1 MDPSGIRAARIY
13 EFASHRDRLS
23 CRSLIMP
30 NRFYNAFDI
39 ECYGAERRADYRSP
53 FQIDRDRII
62 HAHAFRKLQSKTQ
75 VFLSGEYDFYRTRLT
90 HSMEVAQIGRS
101 ICHLLQTRGGALKS
115 DFYIDGDLV
124 EAVCLAHDLGHP
136 PFGHSGERTLQ
147 ELMVKWGGFEG
158 NAQTLHLLTETMI
171 QNETSVR
178 GMQPTRA
185 LLDGVLKYKV
195 LFSDFPKPPPNHFL
209 YDPQAEQRRFV
220 FGGARIPR
228 ELGRGDKLNFFKS
241 IECQIMDWADDAA
254 YSLNDIVDGVRAG
267 FLTQERIES
276 WAAGEPIDALRQ
288 HLLDS
293 LMDAIR
299 GDKLESVF
307 SQKIGAFI
315 TACRLRERDNFM
327 AAKTNRYRFELVVA
341 GDAENEALFFKK
353 MANDI
358 IFESPQLQQIEHKAR
373 RVLLD
378 LWNAT
383 WTNYVEKGPRVINI
397 LPTRVGKLIDLEKTK
412 AGKARQICDYLAGL
426 TDGMIVRTYRR
437 LFDPEFGSIR
447 DLS

>member
-1 MDPSGIRAARIY
+1 
-13 EFASHRDRLS
+13 
-23 CRSLIMP
+23 MP
-30 NRFYNAFDI
+30 NRFYNAFDV
-39 ECYGAERRADYRSP
+39 ETYGGGRKPDYRSP

-101 ICHLLQTRGGALKS
+101 ICHYLQTRGAPLKP
-115 DFYIDGDLV
+115 DFTIDSDLV

-147 ELMVKWGGFEG
+147 ELMTRWGGFEG
-158 NAQTLHLLTETMI
+158 NAQTLHLLTNTMY
-171 QNETSVR
+171 QNENSVR

-185 LLDGVLKYKV
+185 LLDGVLKYKKR
-195 LFSDFPKPPPNHFL
+195 FSEFPTPPPNHFL
-209 YDPQAEQRRFV
+209 YDPQAKERAYV
-220 FGGARIPR
+220 FGGAQIPA
-228 ELGRGDKLNFFKS
+228 ELNAGEKLNHFKS
-241 IECQIMDWADDAA
+241 VECQIMDWADDAA
-254 YSLNDIVDGVRAG
+254 YSLNDIVDGVKAG
-267 FLTQERIES
+267 FLTYERIEQ
-276 WAAGEPIDALRQ
+276 WAAGEPIDSARQ
-288 HLLDS
+288 ALLDD
-293 LMDAIR
+293 LFDAIR
-299 GDKLESVF
+299 ADKLENVF
-307 SQKIGAFI
+307 SQKIGRFI
-315 TACRLRERDNFM
+315 RSCRLRERDNFM

-341 GDAENEALFFKK
+341 KEAENEALFFKK

-373 RVLLD
+373 RVLFD
-378 LWNAT
+378 LWDSS
-383 WTNYVEKGPRVINI
+383 WRNYVEKGPRVIAI
-397 LPTRVGKLIDLEKTK
+397 LPTRVGKLIDAETTH

-437 LFDPEFGSIR
+437 LFDPVFGSIR